1 MGKVDIVKQFE
12 SELKKNV
19 AEMKKIRPFN
29 RLQQLLD
36 EYGYFEG
43 ARILI
48 NREETSGLRE
58 LFLAGKQDISIESLA
73 LSEKFKSLF
82 TEDELKK
89 CSEKLPNLT
98 KK

>member
-1 MGKVDIVKQFE
+1 MEKVDLVRQFE

-19 AEMKKIRPFN
+19 AEMKKMRSFN

-48 NREETSGLRE
+48 NKGKTSGLAD
-58 LFLAGKQDISIESLA
+58 LFAAGKQEISIESLA
-73 LSEKFKSLF
+73 LKEKFQSLF
-82 TEDELKK
+82 SEEELKK
-89 CSEKLPNLT
+89 CRRKLGV
-98 KK
+98 